1 MYHDIYSSIEK
12 EKGIMCKLDAIKC
25 DLISIELINI
35 CLSLKSN
42 LVHSI
47 FDIMM

>member
-1 MYHDIYSSIEK
+1 MNIYSSIEK

-25 DLISIELINI
+25 DLVSIELIKMF
-35 CLSLKSN
+35 LSLKSN
-42 LVHSI
+42 IVHSI